1 MVRLNKKI
9 FHTVRTKLLV
19 AFLMM
24 IGLILLLGIT
34 TYKKASGIIMSNY
47 KNSISNTV
55 TASGDYLQFMM
66 DSVEAKATQIVSN
79 ENLKKYFSGNYVKGS
94 KEELNAYDG
103 MYQDLMATI
112 GSDKFLYTISI
123 VPIEGTAVSTFKNF
137 NDYSFDD
144 FKSSEEYKLLD
155 LSGNEFVWS
164 RYHDYLDEHLNIQK
178 DQYAASF
185 IRKLQ
190 NKAKKTIGY
199 VILDVRMD
207 MVVDRLDEINI
218 DDKTKTILMLPYGKE
233 IASSN
238 GMEMKEESILN
249 IPVYDDITSSEDK
262 QGTLNFAMDQTS
274 YLCTFDK
281 LDNNG
286 ATLVNILDKSVIR
299 EQVKDIQ
306 KICLIVVMAAL
317 LIAMVIALYI
327 SGDIGKI
334 ITYLSVNMAKISEG
348 DLTVQIKT
356 KRKDEFGKLVQNVS
370 EMTHNFR
377 SLVGQTVDVVSHVG
391 EAAVEVEQVGN
402 EIFQHANSMGK
413 SLSEVEC
420 GSVQQAQS
428 VQDCLEK
435 MTILS
440 EKMEMVNTSNDS
452 MRQIADTTKTMVDNG
467 ATTIAALS
475 EKIKDTSN
483 QTTQILDEI
492 EQLGADTQTIG
503 KITALI
509 NNIADQTSLLSL
521 NASIEAA
528 RSGEAGRGF
537 AVVAEEIRKLAEQ
550 TGDAAVRIDKN
561 IKVLIQRSEIMT
573 QKANNIGTFIDMQQG
588 AVDETV
594 ELFEKINSELS
605 RFMDHMD
612 VITEDIS
619 VVETIKNGTLEAM
632 ENIASVAEE
641 TSAESTCINES
652 SHRQVDLTSELK
664 KCTEILRDNADMLK
678 KSVNQFKL
686 TESKEKHE
694 GRSKKT
700 FNRMHHSVL
709 GKVKRR

>member
-306 KICLIVVMAAL
+306 KICLIVVMVAL

>member
-1 MVRLNKKI
+1 MVQLNKKV

-34 TYKKASGIIMSNY
+34 TYKKASGIIMNNY

-79 ENLKKYFSGNYVKGS
+79 ENLKKYFSGNYAKGS

-155 LSGNEFVWS
+155 LSSNEFVWS

-190 NKAKKTIGY
+190 NKAKITIGY

-327 SGDIGKI
+327 SGDIGRI

-356 KRKDEFGKLVQNVS
+356 NRKDEFGKLVQNVS

-402 EIFQHANSMGK
+402 EIFQHANGMGQ
-413 SLSEVEC
+413 SLNEVEC

-428 VQDCLEK
+428 AQECLEK
-435 MTILS
+435 MTVLS
-440 EKMEMVNTSNDS
+440 EKMEMVNESNNS
-452 MRQIADTTKTMVDNG
+452 MRRIADTTKMMVDNG

-475 EKIKDTSN
+475 EQIQDTSG

-492 EQLGADTQTIG
+492 EQLGVDTQTIG

-550 TGDAAVRIDKN
+550 TSEAAVRIDKN
-561 IKVLIQRSEIMT
+561 INVLVQRSEKMT
-573 QKANNIGTFIDMQQG
+573 QKANNIGSFIDMQQN

-594 ELFEKINSELS
+594 KLFEAINSELAL
-605 RFMDHMD
+605 FMEHLD

-632 ENIASVAEE
+632 ESIASVAEE

-664 KCTEILRDNADMLK
+664 KCTEILRNNAEMLE

-686 TESKEKHE
+686 TETKEKHE

-700 FNRMHHSVL
+700 FNGMHHSVL
-709 GKVKRR
+709 EKVKR

>member
-1 MVRLNKKI
+1 MVQLNKKV

-24 IGLILLLGIT
+24 IGLILLLSIT
-34 TYKKASGIIMSNY
+34 TYKKASGIIMNNY
-47 KNSISNTV
+47 KDSISNTV

-79 ENLKKYFSGNYVKGS
+79 ENLKKYFSGSYAKGS
-94 KEELNAYDG
+94 KEELSAYDG

-185 IRKLQ
+185 IRELQ

-207 MVVDRLDEINI
+207 MVVDRLNEINI
-218 DDKTKTILMLPYGKE
+218 GDKTKTILMLPYGKE

-249 IPVYDDITSSEDK
+249 IPVYDDISSSKNK

-306 KICLIVVMAAL
+306 KICLLVVVFAL
-317 LIAMVIALYI
+317 LIAMFIALYI
-327 SGDIGKI
+327 SGDIGRI
-334 ITYLSVNMAKISEG
+334 ITYLSVNMEKISEG

-356 KRKDEFGKLVQNVS
+356 KRKDEFGKLVQSVS
-370 EMTHNFR
+370 EMTRNFK
-377 SLVGQTVDVVSHVG
+377 SLVGQTVEVANHVG

-413 SLSEVEC
+413 SLCEVEC

-452 MRQIADTTKTMVDNG
+452 MRHIADTTKTMVDNG
-467 ATTIAALS
+467 ATTIAVLS

-561 IKVLIQRSEIMT
+561 IKILIQRSEIMT
-573 QKANNIGTFIDMQQG
+573 QKANNIGMFIDMQQG

-619 VVETIKNGTLEAM
+619 IVENIKNGTLDAM

-641 TSAESTCINES
+641 TSAGSTCINES

-664 KCTEILRDNADMLK
+664 KCTKILRNNAEMLEL
-678 KSVNQFKL
+678 SVNQFKL
-686 TESKEKHE
+686 TETKGKNE

-700 FNRMHHSVL
+700 FNRRHYSVL
-709 GKVKRR
+709 EKFKRR

>member
-1 MVRLNKKI
+1 MVQLNKKV

-34 TYKKASGIIMSNY
+34 TYKKASGIIMNNY

-79 ENLKKYFSGNYVKGS
+79 ENLKKYFSGNYAKGS

-238 GMEMKEESILN
+238 GMEMKEDSILN
-249 IPVYDDITSSEDK
+249 IPVYDDIHSSENK
-262 QGTLNFAMDQTS
+262 QGTLNFVMDQTS

-306 KICLIVVMAAL
+306 KICLIVVIVAL
-317 LIAMVIALYI
+317 LIAMVIAVYI
-327 SGDIGKI
+327 SGDIGRI
-334 ITYLSVNMAKISEG
+334 ITYLSVNMSKISEG

-467 ATTIAALS
+467 ATTIAVLS

-492 EQLGADTQTIG
+492 EQLGEDTQTIG

-594 ELFEKINSELS
+594 ELFEKINSELR

-700 FNRMHHSVL
+700 FNRRYHSVL

>member
-1 MVRLNKKI
+1 M
-9 FHTVRTKLLV
+9 
-19 AFLMM
+19 
-24 IGLILLLGIT
+24 
-34 TYKKASGIIMSNY
+34 
-47 KNSISNTV
+47 
-55 TASGDYLQFMM
+55 
-66 DSVEAKATQIVSN
+66 
-79 ENLKKYFSGNYVKGS
+79 
-94 KEELNAYDG
+94 
-103 MYQDLMATI
+103 
-112 GSDKFLYTISI
+112 
-123 VPIEGTAVSTFKNF
+123 
-137 NDYSFDD
+137 
-144 FKSSEEYKLLD
+144 
-155 LSGNEFVWS
+155 
-164 RYHDYLDEHLNIQK
+164 
-178 DQYAASF
+178 
-185 IRKLQ
+185 
-190 NKAKKTIGY
+190 
-199 VILDVRMD
+199 
-207 MVVDRLDEINI
+207 
-218 DDKTKTILMLPYGKE
+218 
-233 IASSN
+233 
-238 GMEMKEESILN
+238 
-249 IPVYDDITSSEDK
+249 
-262 QGTLNFAMDQTS
+262 
-274 YLCTFDK
+274 
-281 LDNNG
+281 
-286 ATLVNILDKSVIR
+286 
-299 EQVKDIQ
+299 
-306 KICLIVVMAAL
+306 
-317 LIAMVIALYI
+317 
-327 SGDIGKI
+327 
-334 ITYLSVNMAKISEG
+334 
-348 DLTVQIKT
+348 
-356 KRKDEFGKLVQNVS
+356 QNVS

-561 IKVLIQRSEIMT
+561 IKVLIQRSETMT